1 MKPFKAAAVFM
12 GPADRHGTS
21 EPIAK
26 RSALLAPHAV
36 CNEIPRCCAIAV
48 EITSAEATWF
58 CEWDTPIEAVIDRAA
73 GLGSGRVRCISVLLL

>member
-48 EITSAEATWF
+48 EITSAEAT
-58 CEWDTPIEAVIDRAA
+58 
-73 GLGSGRVRCISVLLL
+73 